1 MKYKIT
7 VNAQKLACAEASQ
20 VWVHHNYLEV
30 FGLVDKQMISMKADY
45 ESDWEA
51 RSHFIP
57 KA

>member
-7 VNAQKLACAEASQ
+7 VNARKLTYAKASQ
-20 VWVHHNYLEV
+20 VWVHHSYLED
-30 FGLVDKQMISMKADY
+30 FGLFDKWFQLKADY